1 MKKRRKNKMS
11 TVTKTTVST
20 VAKQKETKKPGSK
33 STAKKKAV
41 ELGDCITLPSFANN
55 EYETQYSMLVRSQ
68 KQTRMVN
75 RMAKFNYICSIVLF
89 ALAIAFT
96 VFANWYIRDL
106 GYDIETQTETSKNRF
121 GDKTSYAKYVLKGG
135 YKNESVSRH

>member
-1 MKKRRKNKMS
+1 M
-11 TVTKTTVST
+11 TTKTTATTS
-20 VAKQKETKKPGSK
+20 AKQNVTKKPASR

-55 EYETQYSMLVRSQ
+55 EYEAQYSMLVRSQ
-68 KQTRMVN
+68 KQTHMVN

-96 VFANWYIRDL
+96 VFANLYIRGL
-106 GYDIETQTETSKNRF
+106 
-121 GDKTSYAKYVLKGG
+121 
-135 YKNESVSRH
+135 

>member
-1 MKKRRKNKMS
+1 MS
-11 TVTKTTVST
+11 TVTKTTATTS
-20 VAKQKETKKPGSK
+20 AKQNVTKKPGSK
-33 STAKKKAV
+33 SKKKAV

-96 VFANWYIRDL
+96 VFANWYIRGL
-106 GYDIETQTETSKNRF
+106 
-121 GDKTSYAKYVLKGG
+121 
-135 YKNESVSRH
+135 

>member
-1 MKKRRKNKMS
+1 MS

-33 STAKKKAV
+33 SKKKAV

-68 KQTRMVN
+68 KQTHMVN
-75 RMAKFNYICSIVLF
+75 RAAKFNYICSIVLL

-96 VFANWYIRDL
+96 VFANWYIRGL
-106 GYDIETQTETSKNRF
+106 
-121 GDKTSYAKYVLKGG
+121 
-135 YKNESVSRH
+135 

>member
-1 MKKRRKNKMS
+1 MS
-11 TVTKTTVST
+11 TVTKTTATTS
-20 VAKQKETKKPGSK
+20 AKQKETKKPGSK

-68 KQTRMVN
+68 KQTHMVN
-75 RMAKFNYICSIVLF
+75 RAAKFNYICSIVLL

-96 VFANWYIRDL
+96 VFANWYIRGL
-106 GYDIETQTETSKNRF
+106 
-121 GDKTSYAKYVLKGG
+121 
-135 YKNESVSRH
+135 

>member
-1 MKKRRKNKMS
+1 MS
-11 TVTKTTVST
+11 TVTKITATTS
-20 VAKQKETKKPGSK
+20 AKQNVTKKPGSK
-33 STAKKKAV
+33 SKKKAV

-96 VFANWYIRDL
+96 VFANWYIRGL
-106 GYDIETQTETSKNRF
+106 
-121 GDKTSYAKYVLKGG
+121 
-135 YKNESVSRH
+135 